1 MKSMTAG
8 RVVSLFLIALAAMLV
23 AGAASAGVE
32 LFEGESATRATSR
45 YRVVAGSVRAVSAN
59 PGVAT
64 VGRPTGDNARVT
76 ITGVKEGTTTVKV
89 TGKVVVINVGVNPQQ
104 VGTEKPFE
112 TFIDVTVK
120 KPGGFVRILVMKKNQ
135 VATVNLPKNMR
146 MTGKLT
152 NSNRSVARAHRNTNR
167 KITVN
172 AKKKGTTTLTT
183 KIKVTEK
190 GKTTTV
196 QGLIEVEVQDELA
209 KTKDKKIKMGW
220 DDLFIGRIVIVNGGE
235 GEIKKIERKKTA
247 EKKKQPE
254 TNQPRTNRAE
264 APRRSPTLGALR
276 SFRASLDSREQASV
290 YVPDSYEEP
299 GMEAPGPQNADS
311 MLSGL
316 MAAREQRHQR
326 GRDYR
331 ETGTDTGIF
340 RETGD
345 NTGVFRETGTDTG
358 IFRETGD
365 STGVFRETGT
375 DTGIFRRNTG
385 VQAPV
390 RGVARD
396 SGAYRYEVE
405 SRVGRPQ
412 NHMVSVPAGQPS
424 EPGY

>member
-1 MKSMTAG
+1 MKSMTTG
-8 RVVSLFLIALAAMLV
+8 RVVSLLLIALAATLV

-45 YRVVAGSVRAVSAN
+45 YRVVEGSVRAVSAN

-64 VGRPTGDNARVT
+64 VGRPTGDDARVT

-89 TGKVVVINVGVNPQQ
+89 TGKVVVLNVGVNPQQ
-104 VGTEKPFE
+104 QGTEKPFE
-112 TFIDVTVK
+112 TFIDVTVL

-235 GEIKKIERKKTA
+235 GEIKKIEKKKTA
-247 EKKKQPE
+247 ERKKQPE
-254 TNQPRTNRAE
+254 TNQPRPNRAE
-264 APRRSPTLGALR
+264 APHRSPTLGALR
-276 SFRASLDSREQASV
+276 SIRADLDSRQQASI
-290 YVPDSYEEP
+290 YVPDSYEEQGVEVP
-299 GMEAPGPQNADS
+299 GLQNADA

-316 MAAREQRHQR
+316 MAARELRHQR
-326 GRDYR
+326 GRNYR

-340 RETGD
+340 RETG
-345 NTGVFRETGTDTG
+345 TDTG
-358 IFRETGD
+358 IFRQSPGYRA
-365 STGVFRETGT
+365 SARETGLE
-375 DTGIFRRNTG
+375 
-385 VQAPV
+385 
-390 RGVARD
+390 
-396 SGAYRYEVE
+396 SGNYRYELNSAVQ
-405 SRVGRPQ
+405 RPR
-412 NHMVSVPAGQPS
+412 HPMLSVPAGRPS